1 MLKKLFVILVLAL
14 MTSACSFNSGRV
26 RLLNYDLGTELFG
39 NVPNS
44 ISVAKGDT
52 LYSISKRYNVPLR
65 DLITTNNLTPPYTL
79 KIGQVI
85 RIPGAK
91 YHTVAKGDTLYNIS
105 KRYDVDMATL
115 SNLNNLDA
123 PYTLSLGQRLLLPG
137 TLNSPDDVDYAY
149 DDTSSSLS
157 YRESQEDETGTIW
170 IMPTQT
176 AQKNV
181 SKPKTSVKKSYTTAK
196 KSTATAAKKKTTY
209 TKTAAKKS
217 SKKATNKTTKVSVRK
232 SKFLWPVQGKV
243 ISKFGS
249 LGNGRNN
256 DGINIQAAQGS
267 TVRSADAG
275 TVVYAGNELKGFGN
289 LILVRHSGGWITAYA
304 HNQKLLVKKGQ
315 KVKRGEKIATVGATG
330 GVNKPQLH
338 FEVRAGKKAVNPL
351 QYL

>member
-217 SKKATNKTTKVSVRK
+217 SKKATNKTTKVSARK